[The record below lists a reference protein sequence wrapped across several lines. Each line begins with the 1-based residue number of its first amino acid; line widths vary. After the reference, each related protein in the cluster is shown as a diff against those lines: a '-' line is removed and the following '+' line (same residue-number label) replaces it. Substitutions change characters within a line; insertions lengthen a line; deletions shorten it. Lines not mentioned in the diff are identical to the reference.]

1 MFIQLDND
9 DQKFV
14 VAYVSWSN
22 NKIKAKDTSYMKGN
36 ALQLF
41 GFIIPMLSLWQSI
54 HHGYGSLTFQVF
66 HGIKSTHKQNDQM
79 GNYLK
84 QEYDFDIVHWVGRVN
99 HVVDKLIQNL
109 SSNKED
115 TTRAQ

>member
-41 GFIIPMLSLWQSI
+41 GFIIPMLSLW
-54 HHGYGSLTFQVF
+54 
-66 HGIKSTHKQNDQM
+66 
-79 GNYLK
+79 
-84 QEYDFDIVHWVGRVN
+84 
-99 HVVDKLIQNL
+99 
-109 SSNKED
+109 
-115 TTRAQ
+115 